1 LRKDGTLVTCGGH
14 AGEVVDFDIVPV
26 FRNEWRVIGS
36 RTGTTREIRL
46 VMDLIAE
53 GKLRP
58 RVHAALPLAE
68 AAEAHRIVESREQFG
83 KVVLNP

>member
-1 LRKDGTLVTCGGH
+1 
-14 AGEVVDFDIVPV
+14 
-26 FRNEWRVIGS
+26 
-36 RTGTTREIRL
+36 
-46 VMDLIAE
+46 MDLIAE